1 MNYTKEL
8 LENDRVKFTVE
19 VDEEQWKQAL
29 QEAYIKTK
37 GKFNIPGF
45 RKGHAPRAFI
55 ERMYGTAIFYD
66 DAMDIVLPKSYN
78 EVLDKEPDLFPV
90 DRPDVKISAIS
101 DSTFKYT
108 AEVQLKPTV
117 KLGQYSGLEFTV
129 DKVKVSKE
137 DVESEIKSARD
148 NAGWWE
154 EVSDRP
160 AQNGDKVKIDYS
172 GSVDGVK
179 FDGGTAEDYELTLG
193 SGTFIPGFE
202 DGVVGMNVGE
212 SKDVKVTFPAEYHAD
227 NLAGKAAVF
236 AVKVKAITVKK
247 IPEADDEFA
256 KDVSE
261 FDTFKE
267 YEADVK
273 EKIKQRRED
282 QAKAKLE
289 QEMVKKVVE
298 NSEVKIPQCM
308 IDEEAEEMVNE
319 FGYRL
324 SYQGLN
330 IEDYYK
336 YTGTTKEKM
345 LGDYAERATESVK
358 TRLVLEALIK
368 EAKLEVTDKDTDAVL
383 KEMAEKENKTL
394 EEYKKDFN
402 EHYMAYVRNEAMTR
416 NLMKYLKSSNTVK

>member
-202 DGVVGMNVGE
+202 D
-212 SKDVKVTFPAEYHAD
+212 
-227 NLAGKAAVF
+227 
-236 AVKVKAITVKK
+236 
-247 IPEADDEFA
+247 
-256 KDVSE
+256 
-261 FDTFKE
+261 
-267 YEADVK
+267 
-273 EKIKQRRED
+273 
-282 QAKAKLE
+282 
-289 QEMVKKVVE
+289 
-298 NSEVKIPQCM
+298 
-308 IDEEAEEMVNE
+308 
-319 FGYRL
+319 
-324 SYQGLN
+324 
-330 IEDYYK
+330 
-336 YTGTTKEKM
+336 
-345 LGDYAERATESVK
+345 
-358 TRLVLEALIK
+358 
-368 EAKLEVTDKDTDAVL
+368 
-383 KEMAEKENKTL
+383 
-394 EEYKKDFN
+394 
-402 EHYMAYVRNEAMTR
+402 
-416 NLMKYLKSSNTVK
+416 

>member
-179 FDGGTAEDYELTLG
+179 FDG

-212 SKDVKVTFPAEYHAD
+212 SKDVEVTFPAEYHAD

>member
-1 MNYTKEL
+1 
-8 LENDRVKFTVE
+8 
-19 VDEEQWKQAL
+19 
-29 QEAYIKTK
+29 
-37 GKFNIPGF
+37 
-45 RKGHAPRAFI
+45 
-55 ERMYGTAIFYD
+55 
-66 DAMDIVLPKSYN
+66 
-78 EVLDKEPDLFPV
+78 
-90 DRPDVKISAIS
+90 
-101 DSTFKYT
+101 
-108 AEVQLKPTV
+108 
-117 KLGQYSGLEFTV
+117 
-129 DKVKVSKE
+129 
-137 DVESEIKSARD
+137 
-148 NAGWWE
+148 
-154 EVSDRP
+154 
-160 AQNGDKVKIDYS
+160 
-172 GSVDGVK
+172 
-179 FDGGTAEDYELTLG
+179 
-193 SGTFIPGFE
+193 
-202 DGVVGMNVGE
+202 MNVGE
-212 SKDVKVTFPAEYHAD
+212 SKDVEVTFPAEYHAD

>member
-1 MNYTKEL
+1 M
-8 LENDRVKFTVE
+8 
-19 VDEEQWKQAL
+19 
-29 QEAYIKTK
+29 
-37 GKFNIPGF
+37 
-45 RKGHAPRAFI
+45 
-55 ERMYGTAIFYD
+55 
-66 DAMDIVLPKSYN
+66 
-78 EVLDKEPDLFPV
+78 
-90 DRPDVKISAIS
+90 
-101 DSTFKYT
+101 
-108 AEVQLKPTV
+108 
-117 KLGQYSGLEFTV
+117 
-129 DKVKVSKE
+129 
-137 DVESEIKSARD
+137 
-148 NAGWWE
+148 
-154 EVSDRP
+154 
-160 AQNGDKVKIDYS
+160 
-172 GSVDGVK
+172 
-179 FDGGTAEDYELTLG
+179 
-193 SGTFIPGFE
+193 
-202 DGVVGMNVGE
+202 
-212 SKDVKVTFPAEYHAD
+212 
-227 NLAGKAAVF
+227 F

-345 LGDYAERATESVK
+345 LGDYAERATK